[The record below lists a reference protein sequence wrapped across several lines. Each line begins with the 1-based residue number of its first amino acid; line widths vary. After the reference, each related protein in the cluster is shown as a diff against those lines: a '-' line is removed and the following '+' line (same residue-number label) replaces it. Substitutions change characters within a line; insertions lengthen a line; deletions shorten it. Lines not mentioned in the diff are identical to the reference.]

1 MKTKKN
7 IKIFVDCHV
16 FDFGFQGTRTYIQG
30 IYKEF
35 IKDDSFDFYF
45 AANNIENLKT
55 IFGVSKN
62 IFYVKYS
69 FKNKFLRLLIDIPK
83 ILKREKIDYAHFQY
97 IVPPIKKSK
106 YIVTTHDLLFID
118 FPVYFT
124 FLNRIKNTFLYK
136 KAINKA
142 DIKLTV
148 SEYSKQRI
156 VEHFNIDVKEIQIT
170 PNAVD
175 SIFFGDYD
183 KTEIIKRVEKKY
195 SLKDYIIYVS
205 RWEPRKNHELILKA
219 FVDLKL
225 YETNQLLFIGDT
237 TTSNKSYSEI
247 YDNINDEIKNKI
259 ICLQKLDFESMLML
273 LRGAK
278 VSIYPSF
285 AEGFGIPPLESI
297 AAKIPTISSNQT
309 AMSDYEFM
317 DEFLFDP
324 NDYEELKVKLKKIL
338 ENDYND
344 EFKLISNEIKEKY
357 TWFKSMSV
365 LKDCIQKKHYN

>member
-16 FDFGFQGTRTYIQG
+16 FDYGFQGTRTYIQG

-35 IKDDSFDFYF
+35 IKDNNFDFYF
-45 AANNIENLKT
+45 AAHDIENLKT
-55 IFGVSKN
+55 IFGISKN

-97 IVPPIKKSK
+97 IVPPIKKAK
-106 YIVTTHDLLFID
+106 YIVTTHDVLFID
-118 FPVYFT
+118 FPVYFS
-124 FLNRIKNTFLYK
+124 FINRIKNTFLYK
-136 KAINKA
+136 NAINKA

-156 VEHFNIDVKEIQIT
+156 IKHFNIETKEIQIT

-175 SIFFGDYD
+175 SIFFQEYC
-183 KTEIIKRVEKKY
+183 KTEIIKRVEEIY

-237 TTSNKSYSEI
+237 TILNKSYLEMYNVIS
-247 YDNINDEIKNKI
+247 DEIKSKI
-259 ICLQKLDFESMLML
+259 ICLQKLDFENMLML

-278 VSIYPSF
+278 ASIYPSL

-297 AAKIPTISSNQT
+297 AAKVPTISSNQT

-317 DEFLFDP
+317 ENFLFDP
-324 NDYEELKVKLKKIL
+324 NDYEDFKIKLKKIL
-338 ENDYND
+338 ENQYIDD
-344 EFKLISNEIKEKY
+344 EFKLLSNEIKERY
-357 TWFKSMSV
+357 TWHKSMSV
-365 LKDCIQKKHYN
+365 LKHCIEKEI

>member
-16 FDFGFQGTRTYIQG
+16 FDYGFQGTRTYIQG

-35 IKDDSFDFYF
+35 IKDNNFDFYF
-45 AANNIENLKT
+45 AAHDIENLKA
-55 IFGVSKN
+55 IFGISKN

-97 IVPPIKKSK
+97 IVPPIKKAK
-106 YIVTTHDLLFID
+106 YIVTTHDVLFID
-118 FPVYFT
+118 FPVYFS

-156 VEHFNIDVKEIQIT
+156 IKHFNIETKEIQIT

-175 SIFFGDYD
+175 SIFFQEYS
-183 KTEIIKRVEKKY
+183 KTEIIKRVEEIY

-237 TTSNKSYSEI
+237 TILNKSYLEMYNVIS
-247 YDNINDEIKNKI
+247 DEIKSKI

-278 VSIYPSF
+278 VSIYPSL

-297 AAKIPTISSNQT
+297 AAKVPTISSNQT

-317 DEFLFDP
+317 ENFLFDP
-324 NDYEELKVKLKKIL
+324 NDYEDFKIKLKKIL
-338 ENDYND
+338 ENQYIDD
-344 EFKLISNEIKEKY
+344 EFKLLSNEIKERY
-357 TWFKSMSV
+357 TWHKSMSV
-365 LKDCIQKKHYN
+365 LKHCIEKEI

>member
-45 AANNIENLKT
+45 SANNIENLKT

>member
-1 MKTKKN
+1 MKMKKN
-7 IKIFVDCHV
+7 IRIFVDCHV
-16 FDFGFQGTRTYIQG
+16 FDYGFQGTRTYIQG

-175 SIFFGDYD
+175 SIFFRDYD

-338 ENDYND
+338 ENDYNN

-365 LKDCIQKKHYN
+365 LKDCIQKKL